1 MSDRELFKF
10 LKKMGLFSTF
20 YLACAQAWWRPE
32 DFKAPRTQ
40 LRKYLEGTAKEL
52 IIKRDRTFIEA
63 MQQKWNLEPNA
74 KLI

>member
-1 MSDRELFKF
+1 MSDRELFKT
-10 LKKMGLFSTF
+10 LKEMRLFSTF

-40 LRKYLEGTAKEL
+40 LRKYLEGTAKNL
-52 IIKRDRTFIEA
+52 IIMGDSTFIDA
-63 MQQKWNLEPNA
+63 IQHRWNLKPNA

>member
-32 DFKAPRTQ
+32 LYKVPRTQ
-40 LRKYLEGTAKEL
+40 LREYLEGTAKKL
-52 IIKRDRTFIEA
+52 IIKKDCTFIEA
-63 MQQKWNLEPNA
+63 IQQRWNLEPNA